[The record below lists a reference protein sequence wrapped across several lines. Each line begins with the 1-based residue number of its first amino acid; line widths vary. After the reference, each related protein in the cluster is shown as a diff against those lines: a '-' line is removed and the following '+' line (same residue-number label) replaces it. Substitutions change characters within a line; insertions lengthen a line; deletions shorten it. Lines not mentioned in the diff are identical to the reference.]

1 MRRVLTTLT
10 LLAALAA
17 AASVLWRRYGAPEPA
32 IWEVPQPAEDAPAA
46 AVVETETEAGAEA
59 DVEASE
65 PSDTLEQPAV
75 QGASDGPA

>member
-17 AASVLWRRYGAPEPA
+17 AGSVLWRRYGAPEPA
-32 IWEVPQPAEDAPAA
+32 IWEVPQPAEEAPAA
-46 AVVETETEAGAEA
+46 EAEA

-75 QGASDGPA
+75 QGAPDGPA